1 MIIDAHHHLWDPSDR
16 PYPWM
21 DDSVAPLRRRFD
33 TDDLSALTRAAGIDR
48 TIVVQAAHD
57 PGETEWLLTQP
68 SPVVGVV
75 GWVDLTAP
83 DVADRL
89 AALVDGARPGGV
101 GPGGAGPGARGADS
115 GPRLV
120 GIRHQAH
127 DEPDPGWLARP
138 EVVRGVRA
146 VAAAGLAFDLLVRA
160 REQAAALA
168 LVDAVPEGRFVLD
181 HAGKPAIADEPR
193 TTRPRA
199 GEPCAAELRAASAHP
214 DRGPGDPGPAD
225 AWRSRMRDLAARP
238 NVVVKASGLLTEAG
252 PDWRE
257 RPVHRYIRETVE
269 HFGPDRTMWG
279 SDWPVSTLVADHAA
293 VLATTQAALDDL
305 SPTERDTVFA
315 GTATRTYLVEH
326 PSQT

>member
-1 MIIDAHHHLWDPSDR
+1 
-16 PYPWM
+16 
-21 DDSVAPLRRRFD
+21 
-33 TDDLSALTRAAGIDR
+33 
-48 TIVVQAAHD
+48 
-57 PGETEWLLTQP
+57 
-68 SPVVGVV
+68 
-75 GWVDLTAP
+75 
-83 DVADRL
+83 
-89 AALVDGARPGGV
+89 
-101 GPGGAGPGARGADS
+101 
-115 GPRLV
+115 
-120 GIRHQAH
+120 
-127 DEPDPGWLARP
+127 
-138 EVVRGVRA
+138 
-146 VAAAGLAFDLLVRA
+146 
-160 REQAAALA
+160 
-168 LVDAVPEGRFVLD
+168 
-181 HAGKPAIADEPR
+181 
-193 TTRPRA
+193 
-199 GEPCAAELRAASAHP
+199 
-214 DRGPGDPGPAD
+214 DPGPAD

>member
-33 TDDLSALTRAAGIDR
+33 TDDLRALTRAAGIDR

-68 SPVVGVV
+68 APVAGVV

-89 AALVDGARPGGV
+89 ATLTEGTGSDS
-101 GPGGAGPGARGADS
+101 AGPRGADP

-127 DEPDPGWLARP
+127 DEPDPGWLAHP

-146 VAAAGLAFDLLVRA
+146 VAAAGLAFDLLVRS
-160 REQAAALA
+160 REHAAALA

-199 GEPCAAELRAASAHP
+199 GEPCAAELRAAAAHP

-279 SDWPVSTLVADHAA
+279 SDWPVSTLVADHAT
-293 VLATTQAALDDL
+293 VLATTQAALADL

>member
-89 AALVDGARPGGV
+89 AALVDGAR
-101 GPGGAGPGARGADS
+101 PGGAGPGARGADS

>member
-33 TDDLSALTRAAGIDR
+33 TDDLRALTRAAGIDR

-57 PGETEWLLTQP
+57 PGETEWLLAQP
-68 SPVVGVV
+68 APVAGVV

-89 AALVDGARPGGV
+89 AALVDGAGSRGAEPR
-101 GPGGAGPGARGADS
+101 GAGPRGADS

-127 DEPDPGWLARP
+127 DEPDPDWLARP

-160 REQAAALA
+160 REHAAALA

-181 HAGKPAIADEPR
+181 HAGKPTI
-193 TTRPRA
+193 A
-199 GEPCAAELRAASAHP
+199 GEPRAAEHRATGPRVADDHP
-214 DRGPGDPGPAD
+214 DSGPAD

-252 PDWRE
+252 PDWRQ
-257 RPVHRYIRETVE
+257 RPVHRYLRETVE

-279 SDWPVSTLVADHAA
+279 SDWPVSTLVADHAT
-293 VLATTQAALDDL
+293 VLATTRAALADL
-305 SPTERDTVFA
+305 SPTERDAVFV
-315 GTATRTYLVEH
+315 GTATRTYLVQR

>member
-21 DDSVAPLRRRFD
+21 DYSVAPLRRRFD
-33 TDDLSALTRAAGIDR
+33 TDDLRALTRAAGIDR

-68 SPVVGVV
+68 APVAGVV

-89 AALVDGARPGGV
+89 AALVDGAR
-101 GPGGAGPGARGADS
+101 PGGAGPGARGADS

-160 REQAAALA
+160 REHAAALA
-168 LVDAVPEGRFVLD
+168 LVDAVPDGRFVLD
-181 HAGKPAIADEPR
+181 HAGKPSIADEPK

-199 GEPCAAELRAASAHP
+199 AEPRTTVDHP
-214 DRGPGDPGPAD
+214 ERGPAD

-257 RPVHRYIRETVE
+257 RPVHRYLRETVE

-279 SDWPVSTLVADHAA
+279 SDWPVSTLVADHAT
-293 VLATTQAALDDL
+293 VLATTQAALADL